1 MLTLL
6 AGVAALGALALL
18 ASWFLARSRPAWW
31 TPAAAPSNSA
41 DAAERLEHAVMRQ
54 ITAMRPVAEPAPA
67 LTPAAVASE
76 SAAEWAV
83 SIRQEDVAAWLQDR
97 FPRWVASRGGA
108 WPEDVSPPRIQLRA
122 DSILLGAAV
131 RGVEGDVLWVDA
143 LPEVRADGSLW
154 LAVNRTG
161 IGRLPLPAA
170 QILERL
176 PQNLLGDAASRV
188 LDIAAGRA
196 PIAPKA
202 ELSLDDGRRVRLLSL
217 RVHDGWLEVKAA
229 TIAPE

>member
-1 MLTLL
+1 
-6 AGVAALGALALL
+6 
-18 ASWFLARSRPAWW
+18 
-31 TPAAAPSNSA
+31 
-41 DAAERLEHAVMRQ
+41 MRQ

-67 LTPAAVASE
+67 PTPSQPAPAAVASE

-83 SIRQEDVAAWLQDR
+83 SIRQEDVAAWLHDR
-97 FPRWVASRGGA
+97 FPRWVESRGGT

-131 RGVEGDVLWVDA
+131 RGVDGDVLWIDA
-143 LPEVRADGSLW
+143 LPELRPDGSLW
-154 LAVNRTG
+154 LTVNHTG

-217 RVHDGWLEVKAA
+217 RVHDGWMEVKAS